1 MRPGARHG
9 TLAILE
15 ILNRRGGIAMKTGGQ
30 LIVEALE
37 AQGVRRVFGVPGE
50 SYLAVLDALHDSPI
64 EMVVARHEGGAAMMA
79 EAQAKLTGRP
89 GVCLVT
95 RGPGAT
101 NAASGIHVAQQDE
114 TPLVVLVGQIERGMR
129 GRDAFQEVDYGKL
142 FGGMC
147 KWVAVIDSADRV
159 PEMISRAF
167 HTAMAGRPGPVVLA
181 LPEDTLTE
189 TTDAAIAP
197 WAEPV
202 ECAPTPAQLASF
214 GALLAKAE
222 RPLLVVGGSRWTA
235 ESVAALQG
243 FAEKLSLPVAVTFRR
258 QMLFDHCHPLYAGD
272 IGLGINPKLAA
283 LVRDSD
289 LLILLGDRFSE
300 VPSQSYDLLGI
311 PVPGKAVVHIHPGAE
326 EIGRVYR
333 PSLGMVATPAGFL
346 DAVAELSLPAK
357 PEWKASAEAAHAAY
371 DAWSTPPDAI
381 PGDVQMGRIMAWLDE
396 RLEHDAIFT
405 NGAGNYATWIHRFHR
420 FRRFGTQAAP
430 VCGSM
435 GYGLPAAIAA
445 KLQHRTRDVL
455 CFAGDGCFQMTG
467 LEFGTA
473 VQEGAAVIVLVV
485 DNGMYGTI
493 RMHQEREYPGR
504 VSGTRLQNPDFVAFA
519 RAYGGHGETVETTD
533 QFAPAF
539 ERARASGL
547 PAIIHIKLDPE
558 ALTPSRT
565 LSEIRAAGKGK

>member
-1 MRPGARHG
+1 MVADQDRQDGNG
-9 TLAILE
+9 
-15 ILNRRGGIAMKTGGQ
+15 MKTGGQ

-64 EMVVARHEGGAAMMA
+64 EMVVCRHEGGAAMAA

-114 TPLVVLVGQIERGMR
+114 TPLIVLIGQIERGMR
-129 GRDAFQEVDYGKL
+129 GRDAFQEVDYGRL
-142 FGGMC
+142 FGGMA
-147 KWVAVIDSADRV
+147 KWVAEIDSADRV

-189 TTDAAIAP
+189 VADVLAAP
-197 WAEPV
+197 RAEPV
-202 ECAPTPAQLASF
+202 DSAPTPAQVAAF
-214 GALLAKAE
+214 AALLAKAE
-222 RPLLVVGGSRWTA
+222 RPLLVVGGSRWTE
-235 ESVAALQG
+235 ESVAALRG
-243 FAEKLSLPVAVTFRR
+243 FAERLALPVAVTFRR
-258 QMLFDHCHPLYAGD
+258 QMLFDHDHPLYAGD
-272 IGLGINPKLAA
+272 IGLGINPKLSA
-283 LVRDSD
+283 LVADSD

-300 VPSQSYDLLGI
+300 VPSQSYTLLGV
-311 PVPGKAVVHIHPGAE
+311 PDPGKAVVHVHPGAE

-333 PSLGMVATPAGFL
+333 PTLGVVATPGGFL
-346 DAVAELSLPAK
+346 DAVADVAVTPNPA
-357 PEWKASAEAAHAAY
+357 WAARAETAHAAFE
-371 DAWSTPPDAI
+371 AWSTPPDAI
-381 PGDVQMGRIMAWLDE
+381 PGDVQMGAVMRWLDQT
-396 RLEHDAIFT
+396 LPDDAIFT

-435 GYGLPAAIAA
+435 GYGLPAALAA
-445 KLQHRTRDVL
+445 KLEFPERAVI

-473 VQEGAAVIVLVV
+473 AQEGAAVIVLVI

-504 VSGTRLQNPDFVAFA
+504 VSGTALRNPDFAALA
-519 RAYGGHGETVETTD
+519 RSYGGHGETVRRTEE
-533 QFAPAF
+533 FAPAF
-539 ERARASGL
+539 ERARASRL
-547 PAIIHIKLDPE
+547 PAILHVIIDPE
-558 ALTPSRT
+558 ALTPTRT
-565 LSEIRAAGKGK
+565 LSEIRAAGAKR

>member
-1 MRPGARHG
+1 MVADQDRQDGNG
-9 TLAILE
+9 
-15 ILNRRGGIAMKTGGQ
+15 MKTGGQ

-64 EMVVARHEGGAAMMA
+64 EMVVCRHEGGAAMAA

-114 TPLVVLVGQIERGMR
+114 TPLIVLIGQIERGMR
-129 GRDAFQEVDYGKL
+129 GRDAFQEVDYGRL
-142 FGGMC
+142 FGGMA
-147 KWVAVIDSADRV
+147 KWVAEIDSADRV

-189 TTDAAIAP
+189 VADVLAAP
-197 WAEPV
+197 RAEPV
-202 ECAPTPAQLASF
+202 DSAPTPAQVAAF
-214 GALLAKAE
+214 AALLAKAE
-222 RPLLVVGGSRWTA
+222 RPLLVVGGSRWTE
-235 ESVAALQG
+235 ESVAALRG
-243 FAEKLSLPVAVTFRR
+243 FAERLALPVAVTFRR
-258 QMLFDHCHPLYAGD
+258 QMLFDHDHPLYAGD
-272 IGLGINPKLAA
+272 IGLGINPKLSA
-283 LVRDSD
+283 LVADSD

-300 VPSQSYDLLGI
+300 VPSQSYTLLGV
-311 PVPGKAVVHIHPGAE
+311 PDPGKAVVHVHPGAE

-333 PSLGMVATPAGFL
+333 PTLGVVATPGGFL
-346 DAVAELSLPAK
+346 DAVADVAVTPNPA
-357 PEWKASAEAAHAAY
+357 WAARAETAHAAFE
-371 DAWSTPPDAI
+371 AWSTPPDRI
-381 PGDVQMGRIMAWLDE
+381 PGDVQMGAVMRWLDQT
-396 RLEHDAIFT
+396 LPDDAIFT

-435 GYGLPAAIAA
+435 GYGLPAALAA
-445 KLQHRTRDVL
+445 KLEFPERAVI

-473 VQEGAAVIVLVV
+473 AQEGAAVIVLVI

-504 VSGTRLQNPDFVAFA
+504 VSGTALRNPDFAALA
-519 RAYGGHGETVETTD
+519 RSYGGHGETVRRTEE
-533 QFAPAF
+533 FAPAF
-539 ERARASGL
+539 ERARASRL
-547 PAIIHIKLDPE
+547 PAILHVIIDPE
-558 ALTPSRT
+558 ALTPTRT
-565 LSEIRAAGKGK
+565 LSEIRAAGAKR

>member
-1 MRPGARHG
+1 
-9 TLAILE
+9 
-15 ILNRRGGIAMKTGGQ
+15 MKTGGQ

-64 EMVVARHEGGAAMMA
+64 EMVVCRHEGGAAMAA

-114 TPLVVLVGQIERGMR
+114 TPLIVLIGQIERGMR
-129 GRDAFQEVDYGKL
+129 GRDAFQEVDYGRL
-142 FGGMC
+142 FGGMA
-147 KWVAVIDSADRV
+147 KWVAEIDSADRV

-189 TTDAAIAP
+189 VADVLAAP
-197 WAEPV
+197 RAEPV
-202 ECAPTPAQLASF
+202 DSAPTPAQVAAF
-214 GALLAKAE
+214 AALLAKAE
-222 RPLLVVGGSRWTA
+222 RPLLVVGGSRWTE
-235 ESVAALQG
+235 ESVAALRG
-243 FAEKLSLPVAVTFRR
+243 FAERLALPVAVTFRR
-258 QMLFDHCHPLYAGD
+258 QMLFDHNHPLYAGD
-272 IGLGINPKLAA
+272 IGLGINPKLSA
-283 LVRDSD
+283 LVADSD

-300 VPSQSYDLLGI
+300 VPSQSYTLLGV
-311 PVPGKAVVHIHPGAE
+311 PDPGKAVVHVHPGAE

-333 PSLGMVATPAGFL
+333 PTLGVVATPGGFL
-346 DAVAELSLPAK
+346 DAVADVAVTPNPA
-357 PEWKASAEAAHAAY
+357 WAARAEAAHAAFE
-371 DAWSTPPDAI
+371 AWSTPPENI
-381 PGDVQMGRIMAWLDE
+381 PGDVQMGAVMRWLDQT
-396 RLEHDAIFT
+396 LADDAIFT

-435 GYGLPAAIAA
+435 GYGLPAALAA
-445 KLQHRTRDVL
+445 KLEFPEREVI

-473 VQEGAAVIVLVV
+473 AQEGAAIIVLVI

-504 VSGTRLQNPDFVAFA
+504 VSGTALRNPDFAALA
-519 RAYGGHGETVETTD
+519 RSYGGHGETVKRTEE
-533 QFAPAF
+533 FAPAF

-547 PAIIHIKLDPE
+547 PAILHVIIDPE
-558 ALTPSRT
+558 ALTPTRT
-565 LSEIRAAGKGK
+565 LSEIRAAGAKR

>member
-1 MRPGARHG
+1 
-9 TLAILE
+9 
-15 ILNRRGGIAMKTGGQ
+15 MKTGGQ
-30 LIVEALE
+30 LVVEALE

-64 EMVVARHEGGAAMMA
+64 EMVVCRHEGGAAMMA

-114 TPLVVLVGQIERGMR
+114 TPLIVLVGQIERGMR

-147 KWVAVIDSADRV
+147 KWVAEIDSADRV

-189 TTDAAIAP
+189 MADTAAAP
-197 WAEPV
+197 RAEPV
-202 ECAPTPAQLASF
+202 DSAPTQAQVASF
-214 GALLAKAE
+214 GALLSKAE

-235 ESVAALQG
+235 ESVAALQL
-243 FAEKLSLPVAVTFRR
+243 FAERLTLPVAVTFRR

-272 IGLGINPKLAA
+272 VGLGINPKLTA
-283 LVRDSD
+283 LLKDSD

-300 VPSQSYDLLGI
+300 VPSQGYGLLGI
-311 PVPGKAVVHIHPGAE
+311 PDPDRAVVHIHPGAE

-333 PSLGMVATPAGFL
+333 PTLGMVATPAAFL
-346 DAVAELSLPAK
+346 EAVAGLSLTAK
-357 PEWKASAEAAHAAY
+357 SSWAARAEAAHAAY
-371 DAWSTPPDAI
+371 QAWSTPPDAI

-396 RLEHDAIFT
+396 RLERDAIFT

-420 FRRFGTQAAP
+420 FRQFGTQAAP

-504 VSGTRLQNPDFVAFA
+504 VSGTGLQNPDFAAFA

-547 PAIIHIKLDPE
+547 PAILHIKLDPE
-558 ALTPSRT
+558 ALTPTRT

>member
-1 MRPGARHG
+1 
-9 TLAILE
+9 
-15 ILNRRGGIAMKTGGQ
+15 MKTGGQ

-64 EMVVARHEGGAAMMA
+64 EMVVCRHEGGAAMAA

-114 TPLVVLVGQIERGMR
+114 TPLIVLIGQIERGMR
-129 GRDAFQEVDYGKL
+129 GRDAFQEVDYGRL
-142 FGGMC
+142 FGGMA
-147 KWVAVIDSADRV
+147 KWVAEIDSADRV

-189 TTDAAIAP
+189 VADALAAP
-197 WAEPV
+197 RAEPV
-202 ECAPTPAQLASF
+202 DSAPTPAQVAAF
-214 GALLAKAE
+214 AALLAKAE
-222 RPLLVVGGSRWTA
+222 RPLLVVGGSRWTE
-235 ESVAALQG
+235 ESAASLRG
-243 FAEKLSLPVAVTFRR
+243 FAERLALPVAVTFRR
-258 QMLFDHCHPLYAGD
+258 QMLFDHNHPLYAGD
-272 IGLGINPKLAA
+272 IGLGINPKLSA
-283 LVRDSD
+283 LVADSD

-300 VPSQSYDLLGI
+300 VPSQSYTLLGV
-311 PVPGKAVVHIHPGAE
+311 PDPGKAVVHVHPGAE

-333 PSLGMVATPAGFL
+333 PTLGVVATPGGFL
-346 DAVAELSLPAK
+346 DAVADVAVTPNPA
-357 PEWKASAEAAHAAY
+357 WAARAETAHAAFE
-371 DAWSTPPDAI
+371 AWSTPPEKI
-381 PGDVQMGRIMAWLDE
+381 PGDVQMGAVMRWLDQT
-396 RLEHDAIFT
+396 LADDAIFT

-435 GYGLPAAIAA
+435 GYGLPAALAA
-445 KLQHRTRDVL
+445 KLEFPERDVI

-473 VQEGAAVIVLVV
+473 VQEGAAIIVLVI

-504 VSGTRLQNPDFVAFA
+504 VSGTALRNPDFAALA
-519 RAYGGHGETVETTD
+519 RSYGGHGETVKRTEE
-533 QFAPAF
+533 FAPAF

-547 PAIIHIKLDPE
+547 PAILHVVIDPE
-558 ALTPSRT
+558 ALTPTRT
-565 LSEIRAAGKGK
+565 LSEIRAAGAKR

>member
-1 MRPGARHG
+1 
-9 TLAILE
+9 
-15 ILNRRGGIAMKTGGQ
+15 MKTGGQ

-64 EMVVARHEGGAAMMA
+64 EMVVCRHEGAAAMMA

-89 GVCLVT
+89 GICLVT

-114 TPLVVLVGQIERGMR
+114 TPLIVLVGQIERGMR

-142 FGGMC
+142 FGGMA
-147 KWVAVIDSADRV
+147 KWVAEIDSADRV

-189 TTDAAIAP
+189 VADAVAAP
-197 WAEPV
+197 LAEAV
-202 ECAPTPAQLASF
+202 ESAPTPSQVAEF
-214 GALLAKAE
+214 GRLLAKAE
-222 RPLLVVGGSRWTA
+222 RPLLVVGGSRWTE

-243 FAEKLSLPVAVTFRR
+243 FAERFSLPVAVTFRR
-258 QMLFDHCHPLYAGD
+258 QMLFDHAHPLYAGD
-272 IGLGINPKLAA
+272 VGLGINPKLSA
-283 LVRDSD
+283 LVADSD

-300 VPSQSYDLLGI
+300 VPSQSYTLLGI
-311 PVPGKAVVHIHPGAE
+311 PDPGKAVVHVHPGAE
-326 EIGRVYR
+326 EIGRVHR
-333 PSLGMVATPAGFL
+333 PALGVVATPGAFL
-346 DAVAELSLPAK
+346 EAVSGLTVPPSPGWAAR
-357 PEWKASAEAAHAAY
+357 AEAAHAAY
-371 DAWSTPPDAI
+371 EAWSTPPKSI
-381 PGDVQMGRIMAWLDE
+381 PGDVQMGDVMAWLNE
-396 RLEHDAIFT
+396 RLADDAVFT
-405 NGAGNYATWIHRFHR
+405 NGAGNYATWIHRFRR

-435 GYGLPAAIAA
+435 GYGLPAAVAA
-445 KLQHRTRDVL
+445 KLEHPERDVL

-473 VQEGAAVIVLVV
+473 VQEGAAVLVLVI

-504 VSGTRLQNPDFVAFA
+504 VSGTQLRNPDFAAFA
-519 RAYGGHGETVETTD
+519 RSYGGHGETVERTEE
-533 QFAPAF
+533 FAPAF

-547 PAIIHIKLDPE
+547 PAIIHVKLDPE
-558 ALTPSRT
+558 ALTPTRT
-565 LSEIRAAGKGK
+565 LSEIRAAGASR

>member
-1 MRPGARHG
+1 
-9 TLAILE
+9 
-15 ILNRRGGIAMKTGGQ
+15 MKTGGQ

-64 EMVVARHEGGAAMMA
+64 EMVVCRHEGGAAMMA

-129 GRDAFQEVDYGKL
+129 GRDAFQEVDYGRL
-142 FGGMC
+142 FGGMA
-147 KWVAVIDSADRV
+147 KWVAEIDSADRV

-189 TTDAAIAP
+189 LADAAAAP
-197 WAEPV
+197 RAEPV
-202 ECAPTPAQLASF
+202 DSAPTSAQIAEV
-214 GALLAKAE
+214 GRLLAKAD
-222 RPLLVVGGSRWTA
+222 RPLLVAGGSRWTDL
-235 ESVAALQG
+235 SVAALRG
-243 FAEKLSLPVAVTFRR
+243 FAERFALPVAVTFRR
-258 QMLFDHCHPLYAGD
+258 QMLFDHEHPLYAGD
-272 IGLGINPKLAA
+272 VGLGINPKLAA
-283 LVRDSD
+283 LVADSD
-289 LLILLGDRFSE
+289 LIILLGDRFSE
-300 VPSQSYDLLGI
+300 VPSQSYALLGI
-311 PVPGKAVVHIHPGAE
+311 PDPGKTVIHVHPAPE

-333 PSLGMVATPAGFL
+333 PTLGVVATPGAFL
-346 DAVAELSLPAK
+346 DALSGLTVPAS
-357 PEWKASAEAAHAAY
+357 PGWAARAQTAHAAY
-371 DAWSTPPDAI
+371 VAWSTPPDRI
-381 PGDVQMGRIMAWLDE
+381 PGELQMGAVMGWLE
-396 RLEHDAIFT
+396 GRLADDAIFT

-435 GYGLPAAIAA
+435 GYGLPAAVAA
-445 KLQHRTRDVL
+445 KLEHPERDVI

-473 VQEGAAVIVLVV
+473 VQEGAAILVLVI

-493 RMHQEREYPGR
+493 RMHQERDYPGR
-504 VSGTRLQNPDFVAFA
+504 VSGTQLRNPDFAAFA
-519 RAYGGHGETVETTD
+519 RAYGGHGETVERTD
-533 QFAPAF
+533 EFAPAF

-547 PAIIHIKLDPE
+547 PAIIHVKLDPE
-558 ALTPSRT
+558 ALTPTRT
-565 LSEIRAAGKGK
+565 LSEIRAAATANTAAR